1 MKGKYL
7 ITCDNWFVAPDGHSY
22 LAVWGDCETVTAESA
37 LGLVPN
43 RNSANWFVKVSNNGE
58 EMIVAGC
65 QIHYAASCPERP
77 NTDATEQTFDD
88 KGKTV
93 RDGKIYIPG
102 EVLGKPE
109 LEKVAELGPKKAI
122 KCYFR
127 NEGDYKIWNPNCQ
140 TTSEFFSEFLKYEPQ
155 IFNRILNSR
164 DERSLK
170 HISQAINSGTLRG
183 DIHEIQI
190 KDDQRLTIIFTSN
203 PIFQTEISPF

>member
-43 RNSANWFVKVSNNGE
+43 RNSANWFVKVSNNGG

-77 NTDATEQTFDD
+77 NTDATEQNFDD
-88 KGKTV
+88 RGKVV

-102 EVLGKPE
+102 EILGKPE
-109 LEKVAELGPKKAI
+109 PEKLAELMPKKANN
-122 KCYFR
+122 CYFI
-127 NEGDYKIWNPNCQ
+127 NEGDYKIWRPNCQ
-140 TTSEFFSEFLKYEPQ
+140 TSAEFFSEFLNYEPQ
-155 IFNRILNSR
+155 IFNRFLRNI
-164 DERSLK
+164 DEIKFKEIFEAIKSDTLK
-170 HISQAINSGTLRG
+170 GM
-183 DIHEIQI
+183 IHEIHI
-190 KDDQRLTIIFTSN
+190 KGDQSLTILFTNN
-203 PIFQTEISPF
+203 PTFRTEITPF

>member
-1 MKGKYL
+1 M

-77 NTDATEQTFDD
+77 NTDATEQNFDD
-88 KGKTV
+88 RGRTV

-109 LEKVAELGPKKAI
+109 PEKMMPLPPRMGNDRIYIRDLNQSNADFIANFYREEINIREDINIFDSILGDTEKKEI
-122 KCYFR
+122 KMLLTRIGSREDKR
-127 NEGDYKIWNPNCQ
+127 NISRISIFECHKIIV
-140 TTSEFFSEFLKYEPQ
+140 EFS
-155 IFNRILNSR
+155 
-164 DERSLK
+164 DRSHFETYL
-170 HISQAINSGTLRG
+170 L
-183 DIHEIQI
+183 
-190 KDDQRLTIIFTSN
+190 
-203 PIFQTEISPF
+203 PF

>member
-77 NTDATEQTFDD
+77 NTDDTEQNFDD
-88 KGKTV
+88 RGKV
-93 RDGKIYIPG
+93 IRDTKIYIPG

-109 LEKVAELGPKKAI
+109 REKMAELMPEESNVDKMSGFLAANP
-122 KCYFR
+122 R
-127 NEGDYKIWNPNCQ
+127 VRLGNIWEEDQ
-140 TTSEFFSEFLKYEPQ
+140 REFLKCTDFPEHLQ
-155 IFNRILNSR
+155 
-164 DERSLK
+164 
-170 HISQAINSGTLRG
+170 
-183 DIHEIQI
+183 
-190 KDDQRLTIIFTSN
+190 
-203 PIFQTEISPF
+203 EISSIFISKEPDQVARMNIFLKNSPSISIRLKGF